1 MAKQDRHIDP
11 TAADFVAAGA
21 VPIEAVSAL
30 EGAPETGGIG
40 IRPVMVGADAM
51 LMEVHRKKGLIDPEH
66 SHDDHES
73 ICYLVSGRMRVVIAG
88 ESFIAEPGDSWIHR
102 AGVRHYHETLEDS
115 VQLEV
120 KSPPRKPW
128 R

>member
-1 MAKQDRHIDP
+1 MTKDDRRI
-11 TAADFVAAGA
+11 AATESDFIAAGSI
-21 VPIEAVSAL
+21 PIEAVSAL
-30 EGAPETGGIG
+30 EGARETGGIG
-40 IRPVMVGADAM
+40 IRPVMVGAETM

-73 ICYLVSGRMRVVIAG
+73 ICYLLSGRMRVVIAG
-88 ESFIAEPGDSWIHR
+88 ENFIAEPGDTWIHR
-102 AGVRHYHETLEDS
+102 AGVLHYHETLEDS

-128 R
+128 S

>member
-1 MAKQDRHIDP
+1 MTKDDRRI
-11 TAADFVAAGA
+11 AATESDFIAAGSI
-21 VPIEAVSAL
+21 PIEAVSAL
-30 EGAPETGGIG
+30 EGARETGGIG
-40 IRPVMVGADAM
+40 IRPVMVGAETM

-73 ICYLVSGRMRVVIAG
+73 ICYLLSGRMRVVIAG
-88 ESFIAEPGDSWIHR
+88 ETFIAEPGDTWIHR
-102 AGVRHYHETLEDS
+102 AGVLHYHETLEDS

-128 R
+128 S

>member
-1 MAKQDRHIDP
+1 MTKDDRRI
-11 TAADFVAAGA
+11 AATESDFIAAGSI
-21 VPIEAVSAL
+21 PIEAVSVL
-30 EGAPETGGIG
+30 EGARETGGIG
-40 IRPVMVGADAM
+40 IRPVMVGAETM

-73 ICYLVSGRMRVVIAG
+73 ICYLLSGRMRVVIAG
-88 ESFIAEPGDSWIHR
+88 ETFIAEPGDTWIHR
-102 AGVRHYHETLEDS
+102 AGVLHYHETLEDS

-128 R
+128 S

>member
-1 MAKQDRHIDP
+1 MTQDDRRIAP
-11 TAADFVAAGA
+11 TQSDFIAAGS

-30 EGAPETGGIG
+30 EGARETGGIG
-40 IRPVMVGADAM
+40 IRPVMVGADST
-51 LMEVHRKKGLIDPEH
+51 LMEVHRKKGLVDPEH

-88 ESFIAEPGDSWIHR
+88 ESFIAESGDSWIHR

-128 R
+128 S

>member
-1 MAKQDRHIDP
+1 MTKDDRRIVA
-11 TAADFVAAGA
+11 TESDFIAAGSI
-21 VPIEAVSAL
+21 PIEAVSAL
-30 EGAPETGGIG
+30 EGARERGGIG
-40 IRPVMVGADAM
+40 IRPVMVGAETM

-73 ICYLVSGRMRVVIAG
+73 ICYLLSGRMRVVIAG
-88 ESFIAEPGDSWIHR
+88 ETFIAEPGDTWIHR
-102 AGVRHYHETLEDS
+102 AGVLHYHETLEDS

-128 R
+128 S

>member
-1 MAKQDRHIDP
+1 MTKDDRRIVA
-11 TAADFVAAGA
+11 TESDFIAAGSI
-21 VPIEAVSAL
+21 PIEAVSAL
-30 EGAPETGGIG
+30 EGARETGGIG
-40 IRPVMVGADAM
+40 IRPVMVGAETM

-73 ICYLVSGRMRVVIAG
+73 ICYLLSGRMRVVIAG
-88 ESFIAEPGDSWIHR
+88 ETFIAEPGDTWIHR
-102 AGVRHYHETLEDS
+102 AGVLHYHETLEDS

-128 R
+128 S

>member
-1 MAKQDRHIDP
+1 MTKHDRRIAP
-11 TAADFVAAGA
+11 TEPDFVAAGS
-21 VPIEAVSAL
+21 VLIEAVSAL
-30 EGAPETGGIG
+30 EGARETGGIG
-40 IRPVMVGADAM
+40 IRPVMVGADSM
-51 LMEVHRKKGLIDPEH
+51 LMEVHRKKGLVDPEH

-88 ESFIAEPGDSWIHR
+88 ESFIAESGDSWIHR

-128 R
+128 S

>member
-1 MAKQDRHIDP
+1 MNKDDRRLAP
-11 TAADFVAAGA
+11 TEADFVARGS
-21 VPIEAVSAL
+21 VPIQAVSAL
-30 EGAPETGGIG
+30 EGARETGGIG
-40 IRPVMVGADAM
+40 ISPVMVGAESM

-88 ESFIAEPGDSWIHR
+88 ETFIAEPGDTWIHR
-102 AGVRHYHETLEDS
+102 AGVLHYHETLEDS

-128 R
+128 S